1 MIRDLELTAAE
12 LLAEHTGNT
21 EFFPSPELTA
31 REAFAESDRL
41 AEMISNWWRDLAAD
55 VVDQLCPVT
64 FSNER
69 RARLL
74 EIAEVAARGHRDA
87 EAAVSAAIAVYLV
100 GATPVVIA

>member
-1 MIRDLELTAAE
+1 MIPDLELTAAE
-12 LLAEHTGNT
+12 LLAEHTGNPDFDPAREMT
-21 EFFPSPELTA
+21 V

-41 AEMISNWWRDLAAD
+41 AEMISNWWRDGAID
-55 VVDQLCPVT
+55 VVDLLCPVA

-69 RARLL
+69 RERLL